1 MSLSADLR
9 KIAKKN
15 KMSLNQVYR
24 GSMFDVSNQM
34 ITTSPKDTGVF
45 QANWLA
51 ALNSGDYTFDKAKT
65 NITESQGRLTVTV
78 GGLSNDASF
87 YFTNSSPYAKPLE
100 DGHSDQAPSG
110 VVRVTINDFPQ
121 IVEKRV
127 REVRG

>member
-9 KIAKKN
+9 KIAKK
-15 KMSLNQVYR
+15 KKQTLNQAY
-24 GSMFDVSNQM
+24 SSIMFDLANQM
-34 ITTSPKDTGVF
+34 ITMSPKDTGAF

-51 ALNSGDYTFDKAKT
+51 ALNSGDYTYDKAKT
-65 NITESQGRLTVTV
+65 NVSEADGRLTITL
-78 GGLSNDASF
+78 GGLTTSSNF
-87 YFTNSSPYAKPLE
+87 YFTNSLPYADELE
-100 DGHSDQAPSG
+100 NGHSEQAPSG